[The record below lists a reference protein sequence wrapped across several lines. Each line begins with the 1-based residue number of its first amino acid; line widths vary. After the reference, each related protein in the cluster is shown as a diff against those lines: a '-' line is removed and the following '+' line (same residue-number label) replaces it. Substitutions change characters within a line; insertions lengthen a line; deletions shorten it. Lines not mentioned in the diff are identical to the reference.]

1 MFLFH
6 SITLLHPAHAKIHV
20 ATQRPYTQKS
30 TVLPNHLC
38 RGTQHV
44 FAFRSCV
51 EQRFGVFNS
60 QIQRKYIMISRQ
72 NQDTLYSVGC
82 NKPTTLEQCILMIL
96 QHLFHRD
103 ILLHCWPLPL
113 VHVHRAGKIAQLSP
127 YVHIYVTLTYK
138 RTQLCKDLL
147 SCQCVDIQVFAVG
160 GTQKCE
166 FNFSC
171 PS

>member
-1 MFLFH
+1 MHTKKHSPSKASLQRNAACFCFSVMCGTAFLGF
-6 SITLLHPAHAKIHV
+6 STAK
-20 ATQRPYTQKS
+20 YKE
-30 TVLPNHLC
+30 N
-38 RGTQHV
+38 
-44 FAFRSCV
+44 
-51 EQRFGVFNS
+51 
-60 QIQRKYIMISRQ
+60 IMISRQ